1 MAFNFSPKTLEI
13 TCRWKKQTPEVQLS
27 IQVFKENLS
36 ELKLGSG
43 TFQLCFVFPISLNH
57 ITY

>member
-13 TCRWKKQTPEVQLS
+13 IFRWEKQTPEVQLS
-27 IQVFKENLS
+27 FQVFKENLS

-43 TFQLCFVFPISLNH
+43 TFSFVLLFPPLI
-57 ITY
+57 